1 MNMKVLKNILI
12 LAVLIVFAAACNE
25 GIDPIT
31 PVDPGPDAAAPV
43 VSVISPVEGY
53 QWDVDSLVS
62 SVRIQVE
69 VTDDIELKSI
79 EFLVDGVKVTEFTE
93 FRDYR
98 RFLKEYMLK
107 NVTVGNHVL
116 SVKATDLE
124 GKVTTKTVN
133 FSRPAYTPLYPG
145 EVFFMPFNGGYLE
158 KISNTEA
165 TIVGTPGFTGEANAR
180 KGSNA
185 YKGATGSYLTFPTTG
200 LTGNEYSAVFWYKVN
215 SSPDRSGII
224 NTSPAGED
232 RTKGFRLFREG
243 STGVQRIKM
252 NVGTGAGETWN
263 DGQEIAATAP
273 GWVHIAMTVS
283 ASECIIYVNGSVANV
298 SATAGPIDWTG
309 CDVFGI
315 GSGAPNFTYW
325 GHGADLSSYDE
336 LRMFNK
342 VLSQTEIQ
350 TIIDNEFTYVPKY
363 SGEIFYMPF
372 DGTYRDEVKR
382 IEATKVGTPGFASG
396 KKGQAYAGAVDSYLT
411 FPTTEFVKSTSFSA
425 VFWMKINV
433 AATRAG
439 ILVAGPP
446 DPTPET
452 PGKPNKRTNGF
463 RFFREG
469 GATSQTLKSNVGI
482 GTGEVWNDG
491 GSVDPSGGQWVHVA
505 YTISGTQSAVY
516 LDGVLTRVAS
526 PLTTP
531 MDWTGCDILSIMSGA
546 PRFTGWDHLSDP
558 SLMDELRIFNKGLSA
573 AEVLTIYND
582 EK

>member
-1 MNMKVLKNILI
+1 MIKKMNMKIIKNILI

-43 VSVISPVEGY
+43 VSVISPAEGY

-62 SVRIQVE
+62 SVRIQME
-69 VTDDIELKSI
+69 VTDDIELKSV
-79 EFLVDGVKVTEFTE
+79 ELLMDGIKVTEFTE

-98 RFLKEYMLK
+98 RFLKEYMYK

-133 FSRPAYTPLYPG
+133 FSRPAYTPQYPG
-145 EVFFMPFNGGYLE
+145 EVFFMPFNNGYLE

-224 NTSPAGED
+224 NASPSGED
-232 RTKGFRLFREG
+232 RSKGFRLFREG
-243 STGVQRIKM
+243 GASAQRIKM

-273 GWVHIAMTVS
+273 GWVHIAMTIS
-283 ASECIIYVNGSVANV
+283 ASECIIYINGSVARV
-298 SATAGPIDWTG
+298 SATGGPIDWTG

-336 LRMFNK
+336 LRMFNR

-363 SGEIFYMPF
+363 SGEVFYMPF
-372 DGTYRDEVKR
+372 EGNYRDEVKR
-382 IEATKVGTPGFASG
+382 VEAAKVGTPGFATG
-396 KKGQAYAGAVDSYLT
+396 KIGQAYAGATDSYLT
-411 FPTTEFVKSTSFSA
+411 FPTTEFVKTTNFSA
-425 VFWMKINV
+425 VFWMKVNAV
-433 AATRAG
+433 PDRSG
-439 ILVAGPP
+439 ILVAGTSTAE
-446 DPTPET
+446 D
-452 PGKPNKRTNGF
+452 RTHGI

-469 GATSQTLKSNVGI
+469 SAAAMRFKANVGI
-482 GTGEVWNDG
+482 GTGESWNDG
-491 GSVDPSGGQWVHVA
+491 GTVDADAGAWVHFA
-505 YTISGTQSAVY
+505 YTISGTKSVIY
-516 LDGVLTRVAS
+516 INGVKANEATY
-526 PLTTP
+526 TTP
-531 MDWTGCDILSIMSGA
+531 LDWTGCPSMSIMSGA
-546 PRFTGWDHLSDP
+546 PTFTYWNHLSDL
-558 SLMDELRIFNKGLSA
+558 SLLDELRIFSTALTQE
-573 AEVLTIYND
+573 EVQTIYND
-582 EK
+582 EN

>member
-12 LAVLIVFAAACNE
+12 LAVLIVFATACNE

-31 PVDPGPDAAAPV
+31 PVDPGPDAAAPIV
-43 VSVISPVEGY
+43 GVISPVEGY
-53 QWDVDSLVS
+53 HWDVDSLTA

-69 VTDDIELKSI
+69 VTDDIELKSV
-79 EFLVDGVKVTEFTE
+79 EFLMDGVKFTDFAE

-98 RFLKEYMLK
+98 RFLKEYMYK

-124 GKVTTKTVN
+124 GKVTTKNVN
-133 FSRPAYTPLYPG
+133 FSRPAYTPVYAG
-145 EVFFMPFNGGYLE
+145 EVFYMPFNNGYLE
-158 KISNTEA
+158 KITNTEA
-165 TIVGTPGFTGEANAR
+165 TIVGTPGFTGEAGAR

-185 YKGATGSYLTFPTTG
+185 YKGATASYLTFPTTG

-215 SSPDRSGII
+215 SSPDRSGIF
-224 NTSPAGED
+224 NTSPSGED

-243 STGVQRIKM
+243 GSSVQRIKM

-273 GWVHIAMTVS
+273 GWVHIAMTIS
-283 ASECIIYVNGSVANV
+283 ASECIIYVNGAVANV
-298 SATAGPIDWTG
+298 SATAGPVDWTG
-309 CDVFGI
+309 CSVFGI
-315 GSGAPNFTYW
+315 GSGGPNFTYW

-336 LRMFNK
+336 LRMFNR
-342 VLSQTEIQ
+342 VLSQAEIQ

-363 SGEIFYMPF
+363 SGEILYMPF

-396 KKGQAYAGAVDSYLT
+396 KKGQAYAGATGSYLT
-411 FPTTEFVKSTSFSA
+411 FPATEFVKSTNFSA
-425 VFWMKINV
+425 VFWTKINAV
-433 AATRAG
+433 PDRAG
-439 ILVAGPP
+439 ILVAGTSTAE
-446 DPTPET
+446 D
-452 PGKPNKRTNGF
+452 RSHGF

-505 YTISGTQSAVY
+505 MTISGTQSAVY
-516 LDGVLTRVAS
+516 LNGVLTRPAS
-526 PLTTP
+526 TLATP
-531 MDWTGCDILSIMSGA
+531 IDWTGCTSLSIMSGA
-546 PRFTGWDHLSDP
+546 PTFTYWSHLSDL